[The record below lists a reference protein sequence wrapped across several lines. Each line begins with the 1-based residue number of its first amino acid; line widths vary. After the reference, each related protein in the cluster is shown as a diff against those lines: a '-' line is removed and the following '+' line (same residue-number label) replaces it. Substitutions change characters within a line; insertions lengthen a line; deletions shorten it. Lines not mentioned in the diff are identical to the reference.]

1 MTAAEIAKLIDY
13 TMLRPETTRPD
24 IDNLCGEAIE
34 HGFATVCVNPA
45 WVPFA
50 ARRLAGTD
58 VRVCSV
64 VAFPFGATP
73 TEVKVYEARR
83 AIAAGALEID
93 VVVNIGALKSG
104 ELGVVRIDLEDVTM
118 ACHRDGALC
127 KVIIETTLLTEEE
140 KRIVCAMAHAAGAD
154 FVKTSTGFTGNAV
167 TTADV
172 ALIRSVVGPDIGVKA
187 AGGIRDLPTLEALVQ
202 AGATRIGT
210 SAAVKIVREASF

>member
-1 MTAAEIAKLIDY
+1 
-13 TMLRPETTRPD
+13 MLRPEATRAQ
-24 IDNLCGEAIE
+24 IDRLCAEAIE
-34 HGFATVCVNPA
+34 HGFATACVNPV

-83 AIAAGALEID
+83 AIAAGATEID

-104 ELGVVRIDLEDVTM
+104 ELDAVRIDLEDVTV

-127 KVIIETTLLTEEE
+127 KAIIETALLTDDE
-140 KRIVCAMAHAAGAD
+140 KCTVCTMARAAGAD
-154 FVKTSTGFTGNAV
+154 FVKTSTGFTGRGV

-172 ALIRSVVGPDIGVKA
+172 ALIRSVVGPAIGVKA

-210 SAAVKIVREASF
+210 SAAVEIVRQAAAPRSG